1 MPNIAFN
8 LNQFNTKNKVDNMPH
23 INDEI
28 ESDEHEGNNKPF
40 SSQEF
45 RDLALKKLE
54 KMDNKKIAVH
64 QG

>member
-1 MPNIAFN
+1 
-8 LNQFNTKNKVDNMPH
+8 MPH
-23 INDEI
+23 ISNCSASILDDEI

-54 KMDNKKIAVH
+54 KMDNKKIGK
-64 QG
+64 QNKYKQSSK